1 MSDRLL
7 SPSQE
12 PIFAQLATD
21 PRSAETTSGASF
33 GEIAADFLAPTRRE
47 SIHTGLLPPWIECP
61 ACGPFRIM
69 FTTSPEGK
77 RPPVG
82 DKQMPRE
89 GVVIPSARRKTRGQ
103 NQRGKSS

>member
-69 FTTSPEGK
+69 FRTSPEGR
-77 RPPVG
+77 RPEPVT
-82 DKQMPRE
+82 DKTPHE
-89 GVVIPSARRKTRGQ
+89 GVIVQPRQRKPRST
-103 NQRGKSS
+103 QRGKGH